1 LIETHFIPD
10 LKGNIRAFARQ
21 QFRCTKCNTKYRRV
35 PLSGI
40 CARCGGNLI
49 LTVTR
54 GGVEKYL
61 EIATKIAQ
69 DYNVSD
75 YTKQRLKLTGR
86 DIKSIFESDAHRQA
100 SLADFM

>member
-1 LIETHFIPD
+1 
-10 LKGNIRAFARQ
+10 
-21 QFRCTKCNTKYRRV
+21 
-35 PLSGI
+35 
-40 CARCGGNLI
+40 
-49 LTVTR
+49 
-54 GGVEKYL
+54 VEKYL
-61 EIATKIAQ
+61 EVATKIAQ